1 MASNANAAL
10 DELMS
15 VRGAVGVSLVDFTSG
30 MSLIT
35 AGGNGLN
42 LDLAAAGNSE
52 VVLSKLR
59 VMDSLGLK
67 SKIEDI
73 LITLTDQYHLIRL
86 LPEHKGVF
94 LYYVLK
100 RDEANLAIARL
111 KLAEAESKITF

>member
-1 MASNANAAL
+1 MSSANAAL

-15 VRGAVGVSLVDFTSG
+15 VRGAVGVSLVDYTSG
-30 MSLIT
+30 MSLAT
-35 AGGNGLN
+35 SGGGALN
-42 LDLAAAGNSE
+42 LDLASAGNSE
-52 VVLSKLR
+52 VVLSKMR

-86 LPEHKGVF
+86 LPNHKGIF
-94 LYYVLK
+94 LYYVLR
-100 RDEANLAIARL
+100 RDDANLAIARL